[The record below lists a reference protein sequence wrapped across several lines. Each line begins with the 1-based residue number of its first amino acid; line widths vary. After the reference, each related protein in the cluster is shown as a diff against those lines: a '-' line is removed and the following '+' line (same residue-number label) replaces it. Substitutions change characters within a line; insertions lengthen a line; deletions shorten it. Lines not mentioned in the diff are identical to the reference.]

1 MLIYGYK
8 ERRRKSV
15 MMADLNLLPI
25 LYLLLILGLVVLFVI
40 SLVLFVK
47 RIVENNQKRAEH
59 YQNIEKKLDD
69 IIALVKEK
77 SD

>member
-1 MLIYGYK
+1 
-8 ERRRKSV
+8 